1 MVTLESCV
9 PVPPPQPSHDN
20 SSLVALFYPPLH
32 NLNILLK
39 EAMLSFDQSL
49 LTPFFHVPMATIAPI
64 LCNACYIQCTER
76 VIHQGI
82 YQLFLQVTN
91 ILPCPATAND

>member
-49 LTPFFHVPMATIAPI
+49 LTPFFHVPMATRLLPSFAMPVTF
-64 LCNACYIQCTER
+64 NALNELSIKAFINFSCR
-76 VIHQGI
+76 
-82 YQLFLQVTN
+82 
-91 ILPCPATAND
+91 